1 MSKQSQK
8 AKIIIFEKDNGF
20 AVQMEGDPVHLTA
33 GLAVGIE
40 HVAGSSQKFETM
52 MQMIRKFHE
61 KMAEEG
67 VTAERISDEGIW
79 KGTDYVS

>member
-1 MSKQSQK
+1 MSEQSKK
-8 AKIIIFEKDNGF
+8 AKITILEKDDGF
-20 AVQMEGDPVHLTA
+20 EVGMAGDFGHLAA

-40 HVAGSSQKFETM
+40 HVAGSSQKFETV
-52 MQMIRKFHE
+52 MQMIREFHE

-67 VTAERISDEGIW
+67 VTAEKISDEGIW

>member
-1 MSKQSQK
+1 MSEQSKK
-8 AKIIIFEKDNGF
+8 AKITILEKNNGF
-20 AVQMEGDPVHLTA
+20 EVGMAGDPVHLAA

-40 HVAGSSQKFETM
+40 HIARNSQNFEIV
-52 MQMIRKFHE
+52 MQMIREFHE

-67 VTAERISDEGIW
+67 VMSKKIAGECGQ